1 MQILTPEKNYVATL
15 SGAMPRSFQA
25 SELKF
30 KTKED
35 GYVALHP
42 SSVNSSVGV
51 FQSPFL
57 IYQEKVKTSR
67 VFIRDCTM
75 VQMIPLILFSGS
87 DIRIELHNGEFIFLL
102 EDGWLIIQA
111 SCLKTAECMKH
122 MRKEL
127 MNILNEKIKDPLLN
141 LWNHDQ
147 GKRVIGTI
155 IHLLTKE

>member
-1 MQILTPEKNYVATL
+1 MTF
-15 SGAMPRSFQA
+15 SGTVPRAFQP

-30 KTKED
+30 KTKDD

-42 SSVNSSVGV
+42 SSVNSNVGN

-67 VFIRDCTM
+67 LFIRDSSM
-75 VQMIPLILFSGS
+75 VNIIPLMLFSGS
-87 DIRIELHNGEFIFLL
+87 DIKIELHNEDFLFLL

-111 SCLKTAECMKH
+111 DSLKTAEGIKH

-127 MNILNEKIKDPLLN
+127 MAVLEEKIKDPLLN
-141 LWNHDQ
+141 LWNHDR
-147 GKRVIGTI
+147 GKRVVGTI
-155 IHLLTKE
+155 VHLLTKE